1 MPVLPFLDAPP
12 SDLVTFTVKVDGS
25 ALPPSVQVL
34 SVSVNREVN
43 RIPFAKLK
51 ILDGDPAEQTFEVSS
66 GENFVPGNEVEIQ
79 VGFHSEEETIFKG
92 IVVKHALRLRGNRS
106 PMLEVECKAAPI
118 KMTTTPRSAFY
129 KEMSD
134 SDIFSELLGKYSLSG
149 DVSDPSVTHKEMVQ
163 HHATDWDF
171 MLMRAEA
178 NGQVVIVEDDQVVI
192 KSAAKAESS
201 DLSFEYGRNIFEFE
215 GEMDARSQLPST
227 LSESWDY
234 ATQEIIEGESD
245 EPGTASAGNLD
256 GATLAESLGADPFE
270 LSHSGKVEDAEL
282 KAWADAKLLK
292 SRLAKIRGR
301 VRVEGSAEVKPNQI
315 INLGGL
321 GDRFNGDY
329 YVSGVRH
336 EISDGNWFTDIQLG
350 LNPEWFQQIFE
361 VSQKQAASLLPGISG
376 LQIGVVSQLESDP
389 DGEDRILV
397 KIPVINADDDGIW
410 CRTAL
415 LDAGENR
422 GTFFRPEINDEV
434 IVGFINDDPRDG
446 VVLGALHSSAK
457 PAPVSATDDNH
468 TKGIYTRSE
477 MKLEFD
483 DDKSSITLE
492 TPGGNKVLIDDD
504 SGTIVM
510 EDLNGNKIEMSSDGI
525 VIESAAAL
533 ELKATTDFKVEGVN
547 LTQKAQASFKAE
559 GSAGAELSSSGQTV
573 VKGSIVM
580 IN

>member
-1 MPVLPFLDAPP
+1 MPLLPFLDAPA
-12 SDLVTFTVKVDGS
+12 SDLVTFTVKVNGS
-25 ALPPSVQVL
+25 VMPPSVQI
-34 SVSVNREVN
+34 SSITVNREVN
-43 RIPFAKLK
+43 RIPFATLK

-66 GENFVPGNEVEIQ
+66 DESFIPGNEIEIQ
-79 VGFHSEEETIFKG
+79 VGFHSDEETIFKG
-92 IVVKHALRLRGNRS
+92 IVVKHALRLRENRS
-106 PMLEVECKAAPI
+106 PTLEVECKAEAI

-129 KEMSD
+129 RDVAD
-134 SDIFSELLGKYSLSG
+134 SDIFSDLLAKYSLSG
-149 DVSDPSVTHKEMVQ
+149 DVTNTTVNHTEIVQ

-178 NGQVVIVEDDQVVI
+178 NGQVVGVEDEQVVI
-192 KSAAKAESS
+192 KSPAEAENSN
-201 DLSFEYGRNIFEFE
+201 LSFEYGRTIYEFE
-215 GEMDARSQLPST
+215 GEMDARNQLHST

-234 ATQEIIEGESD
+234 ANQEIIEGESD
-245 EPGTASAGNLD
+245 EPNIVSAGNLD
-256 GATLAESLGADPFE
+256 GATLAESLGTDPFE

-301 VRVEGSAEVKPNQI
+301 VRVEGSHGVMPNQI

-321 GDRFNGDY
+321 GARFNGDY

-336 EISDGNWFTDIQLG
+336 EVSDGSWFTDIQLG
-350 LNPEWFQQIFE
+350 LSPEWFQQIFDLKVE
-361 VSQKQAASLLPGISG
+361 KAANLLPGISG
-376 LQIGVVSQLESDP
+376 LQVGVVSQLENDP
-389 DGEDRILV
+389 AGEDRILI
-397 KIPVINADDDGIW
+397 KIPVINPDDEGIW

-422 GTFFRPEINDEV
+422 GTFFRPEIGDEV

-446 VVLGALHSSAK
+446 VILGALHSSAK
-457 PAPVSATDDNH
+457 PAPISATDDNH
-468 TKGIYTRSE
+468 IKGIYTRSE

-492 TPGGNKVLIDDD
+492 SPGGNKVLIDDD
-504 SGTIVM
+504 SGTIVL
-510 EDLNGNKIEMSSDGI
+510 EDLNGNKIEMSSNGI

>member
-1 MPVLPFLDAPP
+1 MPLLPFLDAPP

-34 SVSVNREVN
+34 SFTVNREVN
-43 RIPFAKLK
+43 RIPFATLK
-51 ILDGDPAEQTFEVSS
+51 ILDGDAAEQTFEVSS
-66 GENFVPGNEVEIQ
+66 GDSFVPGNEIELQ

-92 IVVKHALRLRGNRS
+92 TVVKHALRLRGNRS
-106 PMLEVECKAAPI
+106 TILEVECKASPI

-129 KEMSD
+129 KEVSD

-149 DVSDPSVTHKEMVQ
+149 DVSDTSVVHKEMVQ
-163 HHATDWDF
+163 HQATDWDF

-178 NGQVVIVEDDQVVI
+178 NGQVVSVEDDQVVI
-192 KSAAKAESS
+192 KSPAEAESS

-215 GEMDARSQLPST
+215 GEMDSRNQLPST

-234 ATQEIIEGESD
+234 STQEIIEGESD

-256 GATLAESLGADPFE
+256 GATLGESLGSDPFE

-282 KAWADAKLLK
+282 KAWADAKLQK

-301 VRVEGSAEVKPNQI
+301 VRIEGSAEVRPNQI

-336 EISDGNWFTDIQLG
+336 EIADGSWFTDIQLG
-350 LNPEWFQQIFE
+350 LSPEWFQQVFE
-361 VSQKQAASLLPGISG
+361 INEKQAAHLLPGING

-397 KIPVINADDDGIW
+397 KIPVINADDEGIW

-415 LDAGENR
+415 LDAGDNR
-422 GTFFRPEINDEV
+422 GTFFRPEIGDEV

-468 TKGIYTRSE
+468 IKGIYTRSE

-483 DDKSSITLE
+483 DDKSSITME

-504 SGTIVM
+504 SGTIVL
-510 EDLNGNKIEMSSDGI
+510 EDLNGNKIEMSSSGI

-533 ELKATTDFKVEGVN
+533 ELKAATDINVEGLN

-559 GSAGAELSSSGQTV
+559 GSAGAEISSSGQTV